1 MALMTN
7 FTVNGKDSTYFY
19 VKTESGVVIRSYL
32 PPEVCE
38 QYLVTNIAL
47 EMKKSGT
54 LDFAAIL
61 RFSLTTFFE

>member
-1 MALMTN
+1 MTN
-7 FTVNGKDSTYFY
+7 FTVDGKDSTYFY
-19 VKTESGVVIRSYL
+19 VKTENGVVIRSYL

-47 EMKKSGT
+47 EMKKSGI

-61 RFSLTTFFE
+61 RFSLTPFGIVFE